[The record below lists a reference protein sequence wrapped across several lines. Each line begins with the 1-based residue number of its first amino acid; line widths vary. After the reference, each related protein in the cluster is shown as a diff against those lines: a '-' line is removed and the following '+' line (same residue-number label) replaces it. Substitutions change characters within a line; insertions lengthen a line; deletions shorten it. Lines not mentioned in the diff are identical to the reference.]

1 MGKFIRFLNE
11 SNINKI
17 KSDLKVSGNESLQDW
32 FERNQTR
39 LEDQFE
45 KLNSEKTRFGEWF
58 TILYKVLKGDIKDKK
73 FSTIWNDAD
82 ILNESKQD
90 DKNEIGTLLKRY
102 YNAKLKN
109 YNNKL
114 SGKREAEIAA
124 NFALQDMIINVKRN
138 IENISEKE
146 AKEMLN
152 MEVEDIEQIVSKY

>member
-45 KLNSEKTRFGEWF
+45 KINSEKTGFGEWF

-73 FSTIWNDAD
+73 FSMIWNDAD
-82 ILNESKQD
+82 ILNESLTVENMPEYIRVHPHIGKMI
-90 DKNEIGTLLKRY
+90 NEFVSSVKSWMKVTNSSAEEAIAHMLEETTMGNVSIEYAKKLLKDQDI
-102 YNAKLKN
+102 LK
-109 YNNKL
+109 
-114 SGKREAEIAA
+114 
-124 NFALQDMIINVKRN
+124 
-138 IENISEKE
+138 
-146 AKEMLN
+146 
-152 MEVEDIEQIVSKY
+152 